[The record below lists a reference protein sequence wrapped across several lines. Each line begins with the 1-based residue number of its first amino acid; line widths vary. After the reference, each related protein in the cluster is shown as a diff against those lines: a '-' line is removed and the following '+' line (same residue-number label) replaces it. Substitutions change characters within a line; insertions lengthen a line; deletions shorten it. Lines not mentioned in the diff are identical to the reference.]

1 LSAAIPN
8 SSDLTLALGFT
19 SFKPTYENSE
29 IASLSRPFCVSPAMS
44 TGLSGDPTMPLV
56 AKQALVCWFAALA
69 LIVAA
74 LFAFV
79 GAPGSPD
86 GAGEAI
92 GRVFANTGIAAL
104 ICWLLARRKMPPWSW
119 IRFALIYLALVIVLA
134 VVANVG
140 RAHATE
146 AMSSDSVSARP

>member
-1 LSAAIPN
+1 
-8 SSDLTLALGFT
+8 
-19 SFKPTYENSE
+19 
-29 IASLSRPFCVSPAMS
+29 MS
-44 TGLSGDPTMPLV
+44 LV

-74 LFAFV
+74 LFAFI

-104 ICWLLARRKMPPWSW
+104 ICWVLARRKAPAWSW
-119 IRFALIYLALVIVLA
+119 GRFVLVYAALVIVLA
-134 VVANVG
+134 VVANAG

-146 AMSSDSVSARP
+146 ATASDSIAAGLARGP